1 MRNLNEFILESIE
14 TQIDEGFLQKLKDG
28 IENFVD
34 NPKEYID
41 EIKKKSEGNKYWGS
55 QFINGNKE
63 ELADELEKLNND
75 EELKK
80 IYKYFKKSDN
90 KHSYGGLGIA
100 NEDTINKLL
109 EKLMNDFDCEKT
121 KALAIMNILYV
132 FRNYEIN
139 KNASKKSSSSHSS
152 YSSSSSSNS
161 STNWGAAI
169 GVALAMS

>member
-1 MRNLNEFILESIE
+1 MKHINEYILESIE
-14 TQIDEGFLQKLKDG
+14 SQIDEGFLQKLKDG

-80 IYKYFKKSDN
+80 IYKYFKKSDD
-90 KHSYGGLGIA
+90 KALFGGLGMA
-100 NEDTINKLL
+100 NENTINKLL

-132 FRNYEIN
+132 FRTYEIN
-139 KNASKKSSSSHSS
+139 KNASKKKSSSHSS
-152 YSSSSSSNS
+152 YSSSSSSSS

-169 GVALAMS
+169 GVALAMA